1 MNLTKRGKKLEKAN
15 NEFYKTLGK
24 LNMSEQKEF
33 LILIIK
39 SYFIGFME
47 MEFCKTKQRSKDE

>member
-47 MEFCKTKQRSKDE
+47 MEFCKTKQIGKE